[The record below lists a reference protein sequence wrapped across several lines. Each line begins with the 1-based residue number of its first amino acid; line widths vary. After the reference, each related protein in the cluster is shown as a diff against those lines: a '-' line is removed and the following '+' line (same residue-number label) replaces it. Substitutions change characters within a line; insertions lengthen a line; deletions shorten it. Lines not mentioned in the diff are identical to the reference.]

1 MAVKFQSQVTGDL
14 LMLQAHAQALLKVLG
29 KDEAGPGIL
38 RVEDMDAALATLR
51 ALSAA
56 PPPAP
61 VVGPDGEEVDVVF
74 QDEPISLHKR
84 AVPLIKMIETAQAA
98 GKPIVWGV

>member
-14 LMLQAHAQALLKVLG
+14 LMLQAHAQPLLKLLG
-29 KDEAGPGIL
+29 KDEAGAGIL
-38 RVEDMDAALATLR
+38 RTEDMDAALVALR

-56 PPPAP
+56 PPPSP
-61 VVGPDGEEVDVVF
+61 VVGPDGEEVEVGF
-74 QDEPISLHKR
+74 QDEPISLYKR